1 MSYVSLLGGDAFS
14 CFFYICPNCIKV
26 NVMGH
31 FPTQLRAGAS
41 INETKVN

>member
-1 MSYVSLLGGDAFS
+1 MFFLYMSKLY
-14 CFFYICPNCIKV
+14 KV

-41 INETKVN
+41 INETKQIKVN